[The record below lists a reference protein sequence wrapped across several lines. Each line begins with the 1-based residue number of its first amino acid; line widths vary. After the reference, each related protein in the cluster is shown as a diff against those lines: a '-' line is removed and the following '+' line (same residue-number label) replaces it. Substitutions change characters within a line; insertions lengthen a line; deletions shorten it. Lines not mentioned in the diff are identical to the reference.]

1 VSPQASGAAGVDA
14 SGSVTSGVVAAGIR
28 GGARDVDAD
37 SGVELVVLLDDSGA
51 PVGTADKRLV
61 HGPDT
66 PLHLAF
72 SCYGFDA
79 DGRMLLT
86 RRSLAKRTWPGV
98 WTNACCGH
106 PVPGEDLEDAV
117 ARRVR
122 RELGVEPRGLR
133 LVLPD
138 FRYRAVAPDGTVE
151 HEVCPVFVA
160 ELPTTLAPDPD
171 EVLEWAW
178 VAPSAFLDLAET
190 APFLL
195 SPWSVLQATEFRRGS
210 AFTMTDPAS
219 AFHAPVGR

>member
-1 VSPQASGAAGVDA
+1 MTPTA
-14 SGSVTSGVVAAGIR
+14 T
-28 GGARDVDAD
+28 
-37 SGVELVVLLDDSGA
+37 ELVVLLDEAGEA
-51 PVGTADKRLV
+51 LGTTAKAGV
-61 HGPDT
+61 HHADT

-106 PVPGEDLEDAV
+106 PTPGEDLEDAV
-117 ARRVR
+117 VRRVR
-122 RELGVEPRGLR
+122 RELGVEPRDLR
-133 LVLPD
+133 LVLPE

-160 ELPTTLAPDPD
+160 ELPTMLAPDPD

-178 VAPSAFLDLAET
+178 VAPTAFLELAET

-195 SPWSVLQATEFRRGS
+195 SPWSVLQAAEFRRGS
-210 AFTMTDPAS
+210 ALTMSDPAS
-219 AFHAPVGR
+219 AFREPVGH

>member
-1 VSPQASGAAGVDA
+1 VS
-14 SGSVTSGVVAAGIR
+14 T
-28 GGARDVDAD
+28 
-37 SGVELVVLLDDSGA
+37 EEVVLLDDAGHA
-51 PVGTADKRLV
+51 IGTAAKAEV

-106 PVPGEDLEDAV
+106 PTPGEDLEDAV
-117 ARRVR
+117 VRRVR
-122 RELGVEPRGLR
+122 RELGVEPRDLR
-133 LVLPD
+133 LVLPE

-160 ELPTTLAPDPD
+160 ELPTMLAPDPD

-178 VAPSAFLDLAET
+178 VAPTAFLELAET

-195 SPWSVLQATEFRRGS
+195 SPWSVLQAAEFRRGS
-210 AFTMTDPAS
+210 ALTMSDPAS
-219 AFHAPVGR
+219 AFREPVGH

>member
-1 VSPQASGAAGVDA
+1 MGEGL
-14 SGSVTSGVVAAGIR
+14 
-28 GGARDVDAD
+28 
-37 SGVELVVLLDDSGA
+37 VEEVVLLDVAGS
-51 PVGTADKRLV
+51 PIGTFDKALV

-72 SCYGFDA
+72 SCYGFDQ

-106 PVPGEDLEDAV
+106 PLPGEDPVDAV

-122 RELGVEPRGLR
+122 TELGVEPRDVR

-138 FRYRAVAPDGTVE
+138 FRYRAVDASGVVE
-151 HEVCPVFVA
+151 HEVCPVYLA
-160 ELPTTLAPDPD
+160 ELSTDLAPDPA
-171 EVLEWAW
+171 EVVSWEWI
-178 VAPSAFLDLAET
+178 APSDFLTAAET

-195 SPWSVLQATEFRRGS
+195 SPWSVLQAAEFRRSGLLGQRR
-210 AFTMTDPAS
+210 AS
-219 AFHAPVGR
+219 G

>member
-1 VSPQASGAAGVDA
+1 MRARGGVAAEAGTASAVVGAPGAA
-14 SGSVTSGVVAAGIR
+14 
-28 GGARDVDAD
+28 DAD
-37 SGVELVVLLDDSGA
+37 VEAELVVLLDESGS

-72 SCYGFDA
+72 SCHGSDA

-106 PVPGEDLEDAV
+106 PGPGEDVEDAV
-117 ARRVR
+117 VRRVR
-122 RELGVEPRGLR
+122 RELGVEPRDVR

-178 VAPSAFLDLAET
+178 IDPLAFLELAET

-195 SPWSVLQATEFRRGS
+195 SPWSVLQAAEFRRES
-210 AFTMTDPAS
+210 ALTKIHSAS
-219 AFHAPVGR
+219 AFREPVER